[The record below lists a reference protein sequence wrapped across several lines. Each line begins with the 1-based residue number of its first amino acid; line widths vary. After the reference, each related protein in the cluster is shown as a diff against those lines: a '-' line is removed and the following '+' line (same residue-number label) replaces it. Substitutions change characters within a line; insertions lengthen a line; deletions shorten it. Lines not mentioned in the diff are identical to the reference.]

1 MAYVYRHIRLDKN
14 EPFYIG
20 IGSDITNK
28 RANEKARRSKFWKKI
43 VAKTDYEIEILFD
56 DISFDEAKVKE
67 IEFIKLYGRKD
78 LNTGCLVNMTD
89 GGDGL
94 INKVFTLEYRKNL
107 SNSMKGRVL
116 SEEQKAK
123 LRTYRLGVPNS
134 PEARAKISKANKG
147 RINTPELMELLRNRK
162 GEKNPSFGITGARY
176 KNFKGYIQVFKNG
189 VYFGRYE
196 GIRDC
201 AESLGVTATKVSAV
215 LNGRRNH
222 TGGYTFKRISHE
234 AEAI

>member
-20 IGSDITNK
+20 IGNDMTNK
-28 RANEKARRSKFWKKI
+28 RAKEKARRSNLWKKI
-43 VAKTDYEIEILFD
+43 IAKSDYEVEILFD
-56 DISFDEAKVKE
+56 DITYDEAKAKE
-67 IEFIKLYGRKD
+67 IEFIELYGRID
-78 LNTGCLVNMTD
+78 LGNGTLANLTN
-89 GGDGL
+89 GGDGT
-94 INKVFTLEYRKNL
+94 INPSQETRD
-107 SNSMKGRVL
+107 
-116 SEEQKAK
+116 
-123 LRTYRLGVPNS
+123 
-134 PEARAKISKANKG
+134 KISKVNKG
-147 RINTPELMELLRNRK
+147 RKNSEALMELLINRK
-162 GEKNPSFGITGARY
+162 GQKNPAFGITGARC

-234 AEAI
+234 AEVI

>member
-1 MAYVYRHIRLDKN
+1 MAYVYRHIRIDKN

-20 IGSDITNK
+20 IGSDMTNK
-28 RANEKARRSKFWKKI
+28 RANEKARRSKLWKKI
-43 VAKTDYEIEILFD
+43 VAKSDYEIEIMLN
-56 DISFDEAKVKE
+56 DITYEEAKLKE
-67 IEFIKLYGRKD
+67 IEFIKLYGRID
-78 LNTGCLVNMTD
+78 LGNGTLANLTN
-89 GGDGL
+89 GGDGT
-94 INKVFTLEYRKNL
+94 INPSQETRD
-107 SNSMKGRVL
+107 
-116 SEEQKAK
+116 
-123 LRTYRLGVPNS
+123 
-134 PEARAKISKANKG
+134 KISKVNKG
-147 RINTPELMELLRNRK
+147 RKNSEALMELLINRK
-162 GEKNPSFGITGARY
+162 GQKNPAFGITGARC

-234 AEAI
+234 AEVI

>member
-20 IGSDITNK
+20 IGSDMTNK

-43 VAKTDYEIEILFD
+43 IAKTDYEVEILFD
-56 DISFDEAKVKE
+56 DISFEEAKVKE

-78 LNTGCLVNMTD
+78 LNTGCLVNLTD

-94 INKVFTLEYRKNL
+94 INKVFTPEYRKKL
-107 SNSMKGRVL
+107 SNAAKNRIL
-116 SEEQKAK
+116 SEKDK
-123 LRTYRLGVPNS
+123 DRLRKYRLGVPNS
-134 PEARAKISKANKG
+134 PAARVKISKANKG
-147 RINTPELMELLRNRK
+147 RVNSPELMELLHNRK
-162 GEKNPSFGITGARY
+162 GQKNPVFGITGSRC
-176 KNFKGYIQVFKNG
+176 KNFKGFIQVFKDG
-189 VYFGRYE
+189 AYLGQYE

-201 AESLGVTATKVSAV
+201 AEKLNVTATKVSAV
-215 LNGRRNH
+215 LSGRRNH

-234 AEAI
+234 A

>member
-20 IGSDITNK
+20 IGSDMTYK
-28 RANEKARRSKFWKKI
+28 RAKEKSRRSQLWNKI
-43 VAKTDYEIEILFD
+43 IAKTDYEVEILVD
-56 DISFDEAKVKE
+56 DITFDYAKLKE
-67 IEFIKLYGRKD
+67 IEFIKLYGRID
-78 LNTGCLVNMTD
+78 LGNGTLANLTD

-94 INKVFTLEYRKNL
+94 INRIFTSEHRRKL
-107 SNSMKGRVL
+107 SL
-116 SEEQKAK
+116 SQIGKEKSQEIKDK
-123 LRTYRLGVPNS
+123 LRKYRIGIPNS
-134 PEARAKISKANKG
+134 SETRSKISKANKG
-147 RINTPELMELLRNRK
+147 RVNTPELMELLRNRK
-162 GEKNPSFGITGARY
+162 GEKNPAFGITGVKC

-222 TGGYTFKRISHE
+222 TGGYTFKRIMP
-234 AEAI
+234 

>member
-20 IGSDITNK
+20 ISNDVNK
-28 RANEKARRSKFWKKI
+28 GRSREKTRRSKLWNRI
-43 VAKTDYEIEILFD
+43 VDKTDFDVEILFD
-56 DISFDEAKVKE
+56 DIPYHEAKAKE
-67 IEFIKLYGRKD
+67 IEFIELYGRID
-78 LNTGCLVNMTD
+78 LGNGTLANLTN
-89 GGDGL
+89 GGDGT
-94 INKVFTLEYRKNL
+94 INPSQETRD
-107 SNSMKGRVL
+107 
-116 SEEQKAK
+116 
-123 LRTYRLGVPNS
+123 
-134 PEARAKISKANKG
+134 KISKVNKG
-147 RINTPELMELLRNRK
+147 RKNSEALMELLINRK
-162 GEKNPSFGITGARY
+162 GQKNPAFGITGARC

-201 AESLGVTATKVSAV
+201 AESLGVTPTKVSAV

-234 AEAI
+234 AEVI

>member
-1 MAYVYRHIRLDKN
+1 MAYLYRHIRLDKN

-20 IGSDITNK
+20 IGSDMSNK
-28 RANEKARRSKFWKKI
+28 RAKEKARRSNLWKKI
-43 VAKTDYEIEILFD
+43 IAKSEYEVEILFD
-56 DISFDEAKVKE
+56 DITYDQAKLKE
-67 IEFIKLYGRKD
+67 IEFIKLYGRID
-78 LNTGCLVNMTD
+78 LGNGTLANLTN
-89 GGDGL
+89 GGDGT
-94 INKVFTLEYRKNL
+94 INPSQETRD
-107 SNSMKGRVL
+107 
-116 SEEQKAK
+116 
-123 LRTYRLGVPNS
+123 
-134 PEARAKISKANKG
+134 KISKVNKG
-147 RINTPELMELLRNRK
+147 RKNSEALMNLLINRK
-162 GEKNPSFGITGARY
+162 GQKNPAFGITGAKC

-234 AEAI
+234 AKAI